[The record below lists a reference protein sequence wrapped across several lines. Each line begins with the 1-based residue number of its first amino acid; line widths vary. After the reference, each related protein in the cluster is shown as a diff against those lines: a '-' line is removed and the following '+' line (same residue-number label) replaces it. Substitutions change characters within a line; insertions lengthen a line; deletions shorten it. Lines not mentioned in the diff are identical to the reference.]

1 MPSYSGHGTT
11 GRTSIPM
18 RMTITPGSLSVSP
31 KVVSKAVYSV
41 VVILHREGLA
51 CPGQALEASEVKL
64 DSDARVRS

>member
-1 MPSYSGHGTT
+1 
-11 GRTSIPM
+11 M

-51 CPGQALEASEVKL
+51 YPGQALEASEVKL